1 MLAGPHMA
9 VGAVIARATRRAWL
23 ALPLAFASH
32 YVLDALPHA
41 YTSLRDPRA
50 LPLKI
55 AIVTADALIGL
66 ALVLWIAR
74 RQPRRRL
81 CRRNGSPPGS
91 KVAAALPPR
100 RRLILAGAFA
110 AAMVDLMNPVT
121 SLGVWLA
128 RLPGVGWLIS
138 RHINLAWH
146 VPFGEWLLGF
156 GPAFAVLSLTALAA
170 YHYQRATSASSAAS
184 ER

>member
-9 VGAVIARATRRAWL
+9 VGAVIARATHRAWI

-32 YVLDALPHA
+32 YLLDALPHA

-55 AIVTADALIGL
+55 AIVAADALIGL

-74 RQPRRRL
+74 RQP
-81 CRRNGSPPGS
+81 NW
-91 KVAAALPPR
+91 
-100 RRLILAGAFA
+100 RLILASAFA

-121 SLGVWLA
+121 SFGLWLA

-156 GPAFAVLSLTALAA
+156 GPALAVLSLTAIAA
-170 YHYQRATSASSAAS
+170 HRYQRATSASPAAS
-184 ER
+184 KR